1 MTLIGQASA
10 IDWGQ
15 FGLAG
20 AVIGGLFAFLV
31 FNVKLHRDERKE
43 WREDAGERSKATDE
57 VIKELTNVIRDAKDE
72 RS

>member
-1 MTLIGQASA
+1 MILIGQTNA

-31 FNVKLHRDERKE
+31 FMVKSHRDERKE
-43 WREDAGERSKATDE
+43 WREDAGKRSEATND
-57 VIKELTNVIRDAKDE
+57 VIKELSNVIRQSNENK
-72 RS
+72 